1 MFNFQKE
8 VVLNSLDQVKV
19 FETVLKDNGVKS
31 KKLRIHDGGEY
42 FAKYIVDKKIYK
54 TSPIPGSEFKL
65 TITPD
70 ESILGKHIQILIEL
84 GLDSDYRGDYGSAL
98 YYFRK
103 PMLIDVILPAV
114 ATLAADAKPEDKAK
128 ALKDAKV
135 KAVDVLHK
143 AFNAVVPKEY
153 KFITMEPTE
162 TTEAL
167 VIKGADSYQKV
178 RNIVISEFTC
188 EDRCEGSS
196 EELVEIVNYK
206 NNKKSAVVSYEKN
219 NVEFGTYNYVLQNL
233 RLPTY
238 ANLRFTSPSAP
249 EMPIKGAQ
257 YVQYS
262 FAYCVPRIGFGGMSV
277 VGQTNYSTTMHT
289 FYVLETLSSDFEKD
303 LKELD
308 ADFESNEHLVEVNRT
323 DKKIVTILP
332 DTYASSQDLEN
343 KTAIAANKKAIDDNT
358 TADDKLKD
366 AVKAN
371 RTAIKA
377 AHAAESKSETE
388 AQELPDIE

>member
-54 TSPIPGSEFKL
+54 TSPIPGSPFKL

-70 ESILGKHIQILIEL
+70 ESILGKHIQILVEL

-114 ATLAADAKPEDKAK
+114 ATLAADAKPDDKAK

-135 KAVDVLHK
+135 KAVNVLYK

-153 KFITMEPTE
+153 KFITMDEPTT
-162 TTEAL
+162 TTETL

-196 EELVEIVNYK
+196 EEIVEIVNYK
-206 NNKKSAVVSYEKN
+206 NDKKSAVVSYEKN

-289 FYVLETLSSDFEKD
+289 FYVLKTLASSFEDD
-303 LKELD
+303 LKKLD
-308 ADFESNEHLVEVNRT
+308 ADFESEEHLVEVNRT

-332 DTYASSQDLEN
+332 DTYASSQDLDS

-358 TADDKLKD
+358 KADKIVVAQVNNNK
-366 AVKAN
+366 N
-371 RTAIKA
+371 AIKA
-377 AHAAESKSETE
+377 AHSDANV
-388 AQELPDIE
+388 

>member
-54 TSPIPGSEFKL
+54 TSPIPGSSFTL

-103 PMLIDVILPAV
+103 PMLIDVVLPAIA
-114 ATLAADAKPEDKAK
+114 ATTAEKDAAAV
-128 ALKDAKV
+128 LKDAQIQ
-135 KAVDVLHK
+135 AVQDLYK
-143 AFNAVVPKEY
+143 AFVAVVPKEY
-153 KFITMEPTE
+153 KFVTIAEPQADDIT
-162 TTEAL
+162 L

-196 EELVEIVNYK
+196 EELVDIINYK
-206 NNKKSAVVSYEKN
+206 MGKTGKVVSYDKN

-289 FYVLETLSSDFEKD
+289 FYVLETLASSFEDD

-308 ADFESNEHLVEVNRT
+308 ADFGSAEHLVVVKRT
-323 DKKIVTILP
+323 GKDIITVLP
-332 DTYASSQDLEN
+332 DAYASSQDL
-343 KTAIAANKKAIDDNT
+343 ANAQ
-358 TADDKLKD
+358 ADAKLK
-366 AVKAN
+366 AEVIAN
-371 RTAIKA
+371 RTAIKK
-377 AHAAESKSETE
+377 AHAETAKSEKE
-388 AQELPDIE
+388 AQDLPDIK

>member
-1 MFNFQKE
+1 M
-8 VVLNSLDQVKV
+8 
-19 FETVLKDNGVKS
+19 
-31 KKLRIHDGGEY
+31 
-42 FAKYIVDKKIYK
+42 
-54 TSPIPGSEFKL
+54 
-65 TITPD
+65 
-70 ESILGKHIQILIEL
+70 
-84 GLDSDYRGDYGSAL
+84 
-98 YYFRK
+98 
-103 PMLIDVILPAV
+103 
-114 ATLAADAKPEDKAK
+114 
-128 ALKDAKV
+128 
-135 KAVDVLHK
+135 
-143 AFNAVVPKEY
+143 
-153 KFITMEPTE
+153 
-162 TTEAL
+162 

-196 EELVEIVNYK
+196 EELVDIINYK
-206 NNKKSAVVSYEKN
+206 MGKTGKVVSYDKN

-289 FYVLETLSSDFEKD
+289 FYVLKTLASSFEDD

-308 ADFESNEHLVEVNRT
+308 ADFKSEEHLVEVNRT

-332 DTYASSQDLEN
+332 DTYASSQDLDS

-358 TADDKLKD
+358 KADETVATQVTKNK
-366 AVKAN
+366 N
-371 RTAIKA
+371 AIKA
-377 AHAAESKSETE
+377 AHSDAVV
-388 AQELPDIE
+388 

>member
-8 VVLNSLDQVKV
+8 VVLNSLD
-19 FETVLKDNGVKS
+19 GVELATSKLG
-31 KKLRIHDGGEY
+31 KKLHIHDGGEY

-54 TSPIPGSEFKL
+54 TNPEPGHEFTL
-65 TITPD
+65 EITPD
-70 ESILGKHIQILIEL
+70 ESILGKHVQILVEL

-103 PMLIDVILPAV
+103 PMLIDVVLPAIA
-114 ATLAADAKPEDKAK
+114 ATTAEKDAAAV
-128 ALKDAKV
+128 LKDAQIQ
-135 KAVDVLHK
+135 AVQDLYK
-143 AFNAVVPKEY
+143 AFVAVVPKEY
-153 KFITMEPTE
+153 KFVTIAEPQADDIT
-162 TTEAL
+162 L

-196 EELVEIVNYK
+196 EELVDIINYK
-206 NNKKSAVVSYEKN
+206 MGKTGKVVSYDKN

-289 FYVLETLSSDFEKD
+289 FYVLKTLASSFEDD

-308 ADFESNEHLVEVNRT
+308 ADFESKEHLVEVKRT
-323 DKKIVTILP
+323 GKDIITVLP
-332 DTYASSQDLEN
+332 DAYASSQDL
-343 KTAIAANKKAIDDNT
+343 ANAQ
-358 TADDKLKD
+358 ADAKLK
-366 AVKAN
+366 AEVIAN
-371 RTAIKA
+371 RTAIKK
-377 AHAAESKSETE
+377 AHAETAKSEKE
-388 AQELPDIE
+388 AQDLPDIK

>member
-54 TSPIPGSEFKL
+54 TSPIPGSSFKL

-103 PMLIDVILPAV
+103 PMLIDVILPSV
-114 ATLAADAKPEDKAK
+114 ATLAADAK
-128 ALKDAKV
+128 V
-135 KAVDVLHK
+135 KAVNVLYK

-153 KFITMEPTE
+153 KFITMDEPTT
-162 TTEAL
+162 TTETL

-206 NNKKSAVVSYEKN
+206 NDKKSAVVSYEKN

-289 FYVLETLSSDFEKD
+289 FYVLETLASSFEDD
-303 LKELD
+303 LKKLD
-308 ADFESNEHLVEVNRT
+308 ADFESEEHLVEVNRT
-323 DKKIVTILP
+323 SKKIVTILP
-332 DTYASSQDLEN
+332 DTYASSQDLDS

-358 TADDKLKD
+358 KADETVVTQVTRNK
-366 AVKAN
+366 N
-371 RTAIKA
+371 AIKA
-377 AHAAESKSETE
+377 AHSDAVV
-388 AQELPDIE
+388 

>member
-1 MFNFQKE
+1 
-8 VVLNSLDQVKV
+8 
-19 FETVLKDNGVKS
+19 
-31 KKLRIHDGGEY
+31 
-42 FAKYIVDKKIYK
+42 
-54 TSPIPGSEFKL
+54 
-65 TITPD
+65 
-70 ESILGKHIQILIEL
+70 
-84 GLDSDYRGDYGSAL
+84 
-98 YYFRK
+98 
-103 PMLIDVILPAV
+103 MLIDVILPAV

-206 NNKKSAVVSYEKN
+206 NDKKSAVVSYEKN

-289 FYVLETLSSDFEKD
+289 FYVLETLASNFEDD

-308 ADFESNEHLVEVNRT
+308 ADFGKLEHLVEVNRT

-377 AHAAESKSETE
+377 AHASESKSEDA
-388 AQELPDIE
+388 AQKLPDIE